1 MKFEQLLAYISD
13 ADLEFLS
20 AETKVNH
27 QVKKL
32 TGATIFKL
40 ILYSLLENN
49 RPSLR
54 VMEAFFNSAKFKV
67 IANLKEESIK
77 YNSISDR
84 ISTIKPQYFEALF
97 NLLFKKFNKLL
108 NEDSAIQKYDTT
120 MVAISSKLVN
130 WGMRVGSKTNKVQV
144 KYTLGVHGSLP
155 CYFKIFSSQ
164 EHLAEDRT
172 IPEVILEYKNKTA
185 SIVVFDRG
193 VKDRN
198 TFKKFSDENI
208 VFVTRV
214 NTDANFQINKKK
226 TIKKHDKESGV
237 MLKED
242 LNINFAKRG
251 SRKFYDTP
259 IRLIKGNIKETGE
272 EIYFITNNFELDPYE
287 IAAIYKKRWEI
298 EMFFKFLK
306 QELNLSHLINRS
318 PNGISVMLYMTLIL
332 SMLIL
337 VYKKTNKLAGFKI
350 VKLKVAK
357 ELENHLIKEIVIL
370 SGGNPA
376 LVSHILGDP

>member
-1 MKFEQLLAYISD
+1 MKFEKLLEYISD

-32 TGATIFKL
+32 SGATIFKL
-40 ILYSLLENN
+40 ILYSLLESN

-67 IANLKEESIK
+67 LANMKEESIK

-97 NLLFKKFNKLL
+97 NHLFEKFNKVLKEK
-108 NEDSAIQKYDTT
+108 NSIQKYDTT
-120 MVAISSKLVN
+120 MVAISSKLVD
-130 WGMRVGSKTNKVQV
+130 WGMRVGSKTNKVQI

-155 CYFKIFSSQ
+155 CYFKIFDSQ
-164 EHLAEDRT
+164 QHLAEDKT
-172 IPEVILEYKNKTA
+172 IPEVILEYKNRTA
-185 SIVVFDRG
+185 SVVVFDRG
-193 VKDRN
+193 VKERN
-198 TFKKFSDENI
+198 TFKKFSEENI

-214 NTDANFQINKKK
+214 NTDANFKIKKK
-226 TIKKHDKESGV
+226 KIIKKHDKESGV
-237 MLKED
+237 ILTED
-242 LNINFAKRG
+242 LSINFAKRG
-251 SRKFYDTP
+251 SRRFYETP
-259 IRLIKGNIKETGE
+259 IRLIKGYIKETSE
-272 EIYFITNNFELDPYE
+272 EIYFITNNFELGPYE

-298 EMFFKFLK
+298 EVFFKFLK

-332 SMLIL
+332 SMLII
-337 VYKKTNKLAGFKI
+337 VYKKTNKLTGFKI

-357 ELENHLIKEIVIL
+357 ELENYLIKEIVIL

>member
-1 MKFEQLLAYISD
+1 MKFEKLLEYISD

-32 TGATIFKL
+32 SGATIFKL
-40 ILYSLLENN
+40 ILYSLLESN

-67 IANLKEESIK
+67 LANMKEESIK

-97 NLLFKKFNKLL
+97 NHLFEKFNKVLKEE
-108 NEDSAIQKYDTT
+108 NAIQKYDTT
-120 MVAISSKLVN
+120 MIAISSKLVD
-130 WGMRVGSKTNKVQV
+130 WGMRVGSKTNKVQI
-144 KYTLGVHGSLP
+144 KYTLGVNGSLP
-155 CYFKIFSSQ
+155 CYFKIFDSQ
-164 EHLAEDRT
+164 QHLAEDKT
-172 IPEVILEYKNKTA
+172 IPEVILEYKNRTA
-185 SIVVFDRG
+185 SVVVFDRG
-193 VKDRN
+193 VKERN
-198 TFKKFSDENI
+198 TFKKFSEENI

-214 NTDANFQINKKK
+214 NTDANYKIKKK
-226 TIKKHDKESGV
+226 KIIKKHDKESGV
-237 MLKED
+237 MLTED
-242 LNINFAKRG
+242 LSINFAKRG
-251 SRKFYDTP
+251 SRKFYETP
-259 IRLIKGNIKETGE
+259 IRLIKGHIKETSE
-272 EIYFITNNFELDPYE
+272 EIYFITNNFELGPYE

-298 EMFFKFLK
+298 EVFFKFLK

-332 SMLIL
+332 SMLII
-337 VYKKTNKLAGFKI
+337 VYKKTNKLTGFKI

-357 ELENHLIKEIVIL
+357 ELENYLIKEIVIL

>member
-1 MKFEQLLAYISD
+1 MKFEKLLEYISD

-32 TGATIFKL
+32 SGATIFKL
-40 ILYSLLENN
+40 ILYSLLESN

-67 IANLKEESIK
+67 LANMKEESIK
-77 YNSISDR
+77 YNSIRDR

-97 NLLFKKFNKLL
+97 NHLFEKFNKVLKEK
-108 NEDSAIQKYDTT
+108 NSIQKYDTT
-120 MVAISSKLVN
+120 MVAISSKLVD
-130 WGMRVGSKTNKVQV
+130 WGMRVGSKTNKVQI

-155 CYFKIFSSQ
+155 CYFKIFDSQ
-164 EHLAEDRT
+164 QHLAEDKT
-172 IPEVILEYKNKTA
+172 IPEVILEYKNRTA
-185 SIVVFDRG
+185 SVVVFDRG
-193 VKDRN
+193 VKERN
-198 TFKKFSDENI
+198 TFKKFSQENI

-214 NTDANFQINKKK
+214 NTDANFKIKKK
-226 TIKKHDKESGV
+226 KIIKKHDKESGV
-237 MLKED
+237 ILTED
-242 LNINFAKRG
+242 LSINFAKRG
-251 SRKFYDTP
+251 SRRFYETP
-259 IRLIKGNIKETGE
+259 IRLIKGYIKETSE
-272 EIYFITNNFELDPYE
+272 EIYFITNNFELGPYE

-298 EMFFKFLK
+298 EVFFKFLK

-332 SMLIL
+332 SMLII
-337 VYKKTNKLAGFKI
+337 VYKKTNKLTGFKI

-357 ELENHLIKEIVIL
+357 ELENYLIKEIVIL

>member
-1 MKFEQLLAYISD
+1 MKFEKLLEYISD

-32 TGATIFKL
+32 SGATIFKL
-40 ILYSLLENN
+40 ILYSLLESN

-67 IANLKEESIK
+67 LANMKEESIK

-97 NLLFKKFNKLL
+97 NHLFEKFNKVLKEE
-108 NEDSAIQKYDTT
+108 NAIQKYDTT
-120 MVAISSKLVN
+120 MVAISSKLVD
-130 WGMRVGSKTNKVQV
+130 WGMRVGSKTNKVQI

-155 CYFKIFSSQ
+155 CYFKIFNSQ
-164 EHLAEDRT
+164 QHLAEDKT
-172 IPEVILEYKNKTA
+172 IPEVILEYKNRTA
-185 SIVVFDRG
+185 SVVVFDRG
-193 VKDRN
+193 VKERN
-198 TFKKFSDENI
+198 TFKKFSEENI

-214 NTDANFQINKKK
+214 NTDANFKIKKK
-226 TIKKHDKESGV
+226 KIIKKHDKESGV
-237 MLKED
+237 MLTED
-242 LNINFAKRG
+242 LSINFAKRG
-251 SRKFYDTP
+251 SRKFYETP
-259 IRLIKGNIKETGE
+259 IRLIKGYIKETSE
-272 EIYFITNNFELDPYE
+272 EIYFITNNFELGPYE

-298 EMFFKFLK
+298 EVFFKFLK

-332 SMLIL
+332 SMLII
-337 VYKKTNKLAGFKI
+337 VYKKTNKLTGFKI

-357 ELENHLIKEIVIL
+357 ELENYLIKEIVIL

>member
-1 MKFEQLLAYISD
+1 MKFEKLLEYISD

-32 TGATIFKL
+32 SGATIFKL
-40 ILYSLLENN
+40 ILYSLLESN

-67 IANLKEESIK
+67 LANMKEESIK

-97 NLLFKKFNKLL
+97 NHLFEKFNKVLKEE
-108 NEDSAIQKYDTT
+108 NAIQKYDTT
-120 MVAISSKLVN
+120 MVAISSKLVD
-130 WGMRVGSKTNKVQV
+130 WGMRVGSKTNKVQI

-155 CYFKIFSSQ
+155 CYFKIFDSQ
-164 EHLAEDRT
+164 QHLAEDKT
-172 IPEVILEYKNKTA
+172 IPEVILEYKNRTA
-185 SIVVFDRG
+185 SVVVFDRG
-193 VKDRN
+193 VKERN
-198 TFKKFSDENI
+198 TFKKFSEENI

-214 NTDANFQINKKK
+214 NTDANFKIKKK
-226 TIKKHDKESGV
+226 KIIKKHDKESGV
-237 MLKED
+237 MLTED
-242 LNINFAKRG
+242 LSINFAKRG
-251 SRKFYDTP
+251 SRKFYETP
-259 IRLIKGNIKETGE
+259 IRLIKGYVKETSE
-272 EIYFITNNFELDPYE
+272 EIYFITNNFELGPYE

-298 EMFFKFLK
+298 EVFFKFLK

-332 SMLIL
+332 SMLII
-337 VYKKTNKLAGFKI
+337 VYKKTNKLTGFKI
-350 VKLKVAK
+350 VKLKVSK
-357 ELENHLIKEIVIL
+357 ELENYLIKEIVIL

-376 LVSHILGDP
+376 LVAHILGDP

>member
-1 MKFEQLLAYISD
+1 MKFEKLLEYISD

-32 TGATIFKL
+32 SGATIFKL
-40 ILYSLLENN
+40 ILYSLLESN

-67 IANLKEESIK
+67 LANMKEESIK

-97 NLLFKKFNKLL
+97 NHLFEKFNKVLKEE
-108 NEDSAIQKYDTT
+108 NAIQKYDTT
-120 MVAISSKLVN
+120 MIAISSKLVD
-130 WGMRVGSKTNKVQV
+130 WGMRVGSKTNKVQI

-155 CYFKIFSSQ
+155 CYFKIFDSQ
-164 EHLAEDRT
+164 QHLAEDKT
-172 IPEVILEYKNKTA
+172 IPEVILEYKNRTA
-185 SIVVFDRG
+185 SVVVFDRG
-193 VKDRN
+193 VKERN
-198 TFKKFSDENI
+198 TFKKFSEENI

-214 NTDANFQINKKK
+214 NTDANYKIKKK
-226 TIKKHDKESGV
+226 KIIKKHDKESGV
-237 MLKED
+237 MLTED
-242 LNINFAKRG
+242 LSINFAKRG
-251 SRKFYDTP
+251 SRKFYETP
-259 IRLIKGNIKETGE
+259 IRLIKGHIKETSE
-272 EIYFITNNFELDPYE
+272 EIYFITNNFELGPYE

-298 EMFFKFLK
+298 EVFFKFLK

-332 SMLIL
+332 SMLII
-337 VYKKTNKLAGFKI
+337 VYKKTNKLTGFKI

-357 ELENHLIKEIVIL
+357 ELENYLIKEIVIL